1 MSAASQIGPPQPI
14 DRHEQF
20 LAAIIDELRAIRTVL
35 GGPVISQPD
44 GQVELRESRKESTM
58 PTHSQQKKR
67 VGRHP
72 ADCTCP
78 LHGAE

>member
-20 LAAIIDELRAIRTVL
+20 LAAIIDELRAIRIVL

-44 GQVELRESRKESTM
+44 GQVELREPQTASITD
-58 PTHSQQKKR
+58 TQFQQKKR

-72 ADCTCP
+72 SDCTCP
-78 LHGAE
+78 LHGAK